1 MFPTLQIG
9 PLALQV
15 PGLVLIAG
23 LWLGLTLS
31 ERRAR
36 RHGKNANYLYNL
48 VFIALL
54 AGVVGARISYAITY
68 PGAFASN
75 PWSLISINPGLLD
88 PFAGFLFASA
98 AGLIYLYRKQLP
110 LWSTLDD
117 LTPLFAVLVIA
128 QGIAHLASGSAFGAP
143 TDLPWG
149 IHIWGTSRHPTQI
162 YEILLATL
170 TLFAIILIDKSP
182 WSRISGV
189 LFLAFIAITAASRLL
204 LEAFRGDSTLI
215 GDGFRLNQVIAWLVL
230 AICLVLLGR
239 RFQLASSVED
249 GIP

>member
-1 MFPTLQIG
+1 MLPTLQIG

-36 RHGKNANYLYNL
+36 RHGKNVNYLYNL
-48 VFIALL
+48 VFIAII

-88 PFAGFLFASA
+88 PFAGFLFAA
-98 AGLIYLYRKQLP
+98 AATLIYLCRNQLP
-110 LWSTLDD
+110 VWTTLDD
-117 LTPLFAVLVIA
+117 LTPLFAILAIA
-128 QGIAHLASGSAFGAP
+128 QGIAHLASGNAFGAP
-143 TDLPWG
+143 TDLPWS
-149 IHIWGTSRHPTQI
+149 IYIWGASRHPTQI

-170 TLFAIILIDKSP
+170 ILLAIILLDRVP
-182 WSRISGV
+182 WFRTSGV
-189 LFLAFIAITAASRLL
+189 LFLSFTAITAASRLF
-204 LEAFRGDSTLI
+204 LEAFRGDSTII
-215 GDGFRLNQVIAWLVL
+215 GDRFRLPQVIAWLVL
-230 AICLVLLGR
+230 AVCLTLIGR
-239 RFQLASSVED
+239 RIQLTSSVEN
-249 GIP
+249 GIS